1 MVETQLKSLI
11 PRMRVWCGQG
21 LGRGV
26 RKKDSGRAGRKVG
39 WAESHLLLWLFY
51 GNRREES
58 DSLHIETLHF
68 WGAKWNMWGSSTGR
82 LEHIV
87 CSAYT

>member
-1 MVETQLKSLI
+1 MAKVWEGESERRTVVEWGG
-11 PRMRVWCGQG
+11 RWGGQRHICCSG
-21 LGRGV
+21 CFMEIGGR
-26 RKKDSGRAGRKVG
+26 RATG
-39 WAESHLLLWLFY
+39 
-51 GNRREES
+51 
-58 DSLHIETLHF
+58 SLHIETLHF